1 MRSFLLNRTT
11 NNVLGDRQDRIVAA
25 GKEKL
30 CAMLRAGSF
39 FSRQARR
46 AGQRYL
52 TPVSL
57 TALLRSMRSI
67 STAIARAARQ
77 TQAASLLPAQASY
90 GPHRCWHSM
99 HGVPHAS
106 AGTR

>member
-11 NNVLGDRQDRIVAA
+11 KNVLGDRRDRIVAA

-30 CAMLRAGSF
+30 CAILRAGSF

-57 TALLRSMRSI
+57 TARLRSI
-67 STAIARAARQ
+67 STAIARAAQQ
-77 TQAASLLPAQASY
+77 TRAASLLPAQASY

>member
-11 NNVLGDRQDRIVAA
+11 KNVLGDRRDRIVAA
-25 GKEKL
+25 GKETL
-30 CAMLRAGSF
+30 CAILRAGSF

-57 TALLRSMRSI
+57 TARSRSI